1 MTVLGISD
9 APAIRGLA
17 FRGYRGEDDLPAM
30 LLVYNAAHEADGL
43 EEVTT
48 LDDLRRNY
56 ATLVNCDPARDIL
69 MAEVDGELVAYSR
82 VFWLDLVEGGRSYEN
97 FGFVHPAWRR
107 RGIGGAMH
115 RHNERRLREIAAG
128 HEGVEPKWFGSEGI
142 ESDPGNTALMRN
154 DGYEAARYF
163 YDMVAPSLDGITA
176 PPLPEGIETR
186 PVTRDQ
192 YRFIWDAMAEAFR
205 DHWGEAEWAEED
217 WQRFSTDPENQ
228 DPASGASAGTPTRW
242 PASSPRPC
250 RSRRTSASGVR
261 GSTSRPSRC
270 GVRGGVAA
278 WLARSSRRRSSRLA
292 RPATPLRR
300 SASTP
305 TARPAQPTCIGPSV
319 SSRRRR
325 SSPGASR
332 CSGGSGPCHR
342 KCPHG
347 RTYRPCATTLSRT
360 S

>member
-176 PPLPEGIETR
+176 PALPEGIETR

-205 DHWGEAEWAEED
+205 DHWGEAEWVEED
-217 WQRFSTDPENQ
+217 WERFSSDPDNEDPRLWRVGWDADQVAGVIATTVPVEENERFGRSRVYVSSVSVRR
-228 DPASGASAGTPTRW
+228 PWRRRGLARALL
-242 PASSPRPC
+242 ASSLVAAREAGY
-250 RSRRTSASGVR
+250 TSASLGVDSNSPTGATDLYR
-261 GSTSRPSRC
+261 SLGFEPEKTFI
-270 GVRGGVAA
+270 A
-278 WLARSSRRRSSRLA
+278 WRK
-292 RPATPLRR
+292 PL
-300 SASTP
+300 
-305 TARPAQPTCIGPSV
+305 
-319 SSRRRR
+319 
-325 SSPGASR
+325 
-332 CSGGSGPCHR
+332 
-342 KCPHG
+342 
-347 RTYRPCATTLSRT
+347 
-360 S
+360 